1 MQWYRSPTS
10 SAKRSPQRRACST
23 RRGAGPRRRP
33 KARLGDADA
42 WDRDLL
48 EKMRSRDGRGRIGG
62 EFRHELGMTE
72 RRPKSGGRLPN
83 GVVEIGRALA
93 YRAMQLGRDEAR
105 LPFHELRVVSP
116 NLKERRFVRLIE
128 GEDVHQHDGGSVDR
142 NLTLDRE
149 GRVQWAQR
157 RHETLHILLA
167 SRPQFLVQMR
177 YHIDII

>member
-72 RRPKSGGRLPN
+72 RRPKSGGRLPD
-83 GVVEIGRALA
+83 GGVEIGRALA
-93 YRAMQLGRDEAR
+93 DRTMELGRDEAW
-105 LPFHELRVVSP
+105 LPLHEFRVVP
-116 NLKERRFVRLIE
+116 PHLKEGPLIRLIK
-128 GEDVHQHDGGSVDR
+128 GEDVH
-142 NLTLDRE
+142 
-149 GRVQWAQR
+149 
-157 RHETLHILLA
+157 
-167 SRPQFLVQMR
+167 
-177 YHIDII
+177 